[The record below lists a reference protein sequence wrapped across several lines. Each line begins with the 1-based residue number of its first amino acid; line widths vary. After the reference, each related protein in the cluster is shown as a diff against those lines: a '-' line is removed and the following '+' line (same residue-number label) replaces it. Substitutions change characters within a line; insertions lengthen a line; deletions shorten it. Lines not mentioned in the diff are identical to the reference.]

1 MLVVLGVHTLHTP
14 SLVFSLIF
22 FSSFPEENLKQS
34 SSLNEH
40 VFGALEKMEVL
51 QNQRARRWG
60 DRMDQ
65 LASER
70 GRLVQLMTST
80 FEKIEEDTGIFLIK
94 PVYSYKSR
102 HAALL

>member
-1 MLVVLGVHTLHTP
+1 M
-14 SLVFSLIF
+14 
-22 FSSFPEENLKQS
+22 
-34 SSLNEH
+34 
-40 VFGALEKMEVL
+40 FGALEKMEVL

-70 GRLVQLMTST
+70 GRLAQLMTST

-102 HAALL
+102 HAGLL